1 LTGFRSSTV
10 PTTSRMLGHR
20 AEFWL
25 SSWTSQGV
33 SQAVHPK
40 FHVPVSMRVLSAIL
54 LMFCVSFLLPD
65 AVAQRNTGRYDEQ
78 ILQDANKLLQS
89 KRVPRGSS
97 PHRGSDRHAGRNGES
112 LYRSRQPG
120 KKVNKIKN
128 VEGVRNHVQVQS
140 NVPDDQLRERLADKL
155 RYDRVGF
162 GIAFNAIALD
172 VKDRVVTL
180 GGTVRDYP
188 SRDSA
193 VAIAET
199 TPGVKDIRDNIEV
212 APTSTFDDDL
222 RVKLHRAIYG
232 QSSLRRYELD
242 PQKPIRIVVE
252 NGKVTLY
259 GVVDNAMD
267 KPIAG
272 LQASGGPGVF
282 SVDNKLVVASQK

>member
-1 LTGFRSSTV
+1 
-10 PTTSRMLGHR
+10 
-20 AEFWL
+20 
-25 SSWTSQGV
+25 
-33 SQAVHPK
+33 
-40 FHVPVSMRVLSAIL
+40 
-54 LMFCVSFLLPD
+54 
-65 AVAQRNTGRYDEQ
+65 
-78 ILQDANKLLQS
+78 
-89 KRVPRGSS
+89 
-97 PHRGSDRHAGRNGES
+97 
-112 LYRSRQPG
+112 
-120 KKVNKIKN
+120 